1 MAPKGGEL
9 GGSILEP
16 SPSHYRSLLLSS
28 LPMKADL
35 PHGLDPKPSFSE
47 VWLLHALPPEP
58 TQASNE
64 KSVLVRHHHGSCM
77 SWGTS
82 PLSEE
87 TACPPEHSKG
97 LLLEQ
102 CQGKWEHASATHGH
116 WLNQVLAFVFYL
128 LGCLLQSRDPREANG
143 RERSWNAQKM
153 KAERIE
159 ATSSLHTGMVR

>member
-35 PHGLDPKPSFSE
+35 PHGLNPKPSFSE